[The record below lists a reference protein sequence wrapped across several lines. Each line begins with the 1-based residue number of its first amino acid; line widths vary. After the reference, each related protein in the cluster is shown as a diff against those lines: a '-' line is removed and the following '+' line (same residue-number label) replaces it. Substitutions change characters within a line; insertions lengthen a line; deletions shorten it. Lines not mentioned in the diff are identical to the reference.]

1 MMLYLT
7 MLGELLNE
15 NEVLAGMIIDLGLIP
30 VDLCTPTLMSKINEE
45 IYAKSQFQQWT
56 QQRCDDVR
64 EFCQYFAHRCHSDKF
79 YREQS
84 ELFAPRYVDL
94 FDS

>member
-1 MMLYLT
+1 

-15 NEVLAGMIIDLGLIP
+15 NEALAGMIIDLGLIP

-45 IYAKSQFQQWT
+45 IYAKAESEYWT
-56 QQRCDDVR
+56 QQRADDVR
-64 EFCQYFAHRCHSDKF
+64 EFCEYFAHRRRADKI

-84 ELFAPRYVDL
+84 ELLAPRYVEL
-94 FDS
+94 F